1 MKKLLSFSFSK
12 IYIIVMILISLLV
25 VGGYFSYAMF
35 TVSKERSNAISI
47 VTGNL
52 IYDLTVDGED
62 IESLVIPA
70 GTTKVFTVTLSNPN
84 NRIARFNFYYLGT
97 LPDGVRTGYS
107 LLNDGMVTPVETG
120 INLEK
125 EGTSGSSNTYRIVV
139 VNDSEN
145 KITINLGVSVGLDYN
160 DLSLPSNGHLFEP
173 VKRGPVGD
181 VVVTNPGENGSTYDD
196 EVDTFLT
203 GEEPDNYIWYSGKLW
218 RAVLVN
224 DEDNTVKLVT
234 EWDISALYYN
244 NSNSAFKGSF
254 MEDWLND
261 TTVDGFLYNLRDYEN
276 YLVTDAKWDATTD
289 SRKSGEI
296 SRPNGTT
303 IVTDAVGL
311 LNLYEYQMSFTG
323 ITYGEGYLN
332 NTLQWWTITPYDNT
346 NVNYINYDGKISH
359 ISTTDYTISYG
370 VRPSIVLKS
379 TVEIEEGK
387 GTATSP
393 YRLKND
399 NDKDLNGVKL
409 NTRHSGEYIR
419 FGNGENNLYRI
430 VSHETEG
437 LTKITS
443 FEALKSNGMYINSAF
458 GNNSTFSSTNAIGA
472 FLNGEYLNNYLTEEN
487 RNMVIN
493 YTAWYLGTV
502 GNNANYKL
510 AKYKNISMT
519 SIANSTTSKIGLL
532 RHGELMAGNF
542 NLNNNNTDYSLLTP
556 FSSQLIRIID
566 RNNNSG
572 YTYSTKDK
580 FAIKPALN
588 LKENVYITGGTGTKE
603 DPFTIESGI
612 SIKYSSHISGTGW
625 MAYESDDNISGTP
638 GDGEPMEAIK
648 ITMNDA
654 KGLTGD
660 VEYRVH
666 VQSDGWKNYVKNDA
680 IGGTTGQ
687 NKGIEA
693 IQIRLTGELAEQYD
707 IYYNVYI
714 IGTGWQGYKKNDEV
728 AGTTGASKRIEAIK
742 IKLVEKS

>member
-25 VGGYFSYAMF
+25 VGSYFSYAMF

-62 IESLVIPA
+62 IESLVVPA

-97 LPDGVRTGYS
+97 LPDGVSTGYS
-107 LLNDGMVTPVETG
+107 LLNYGMVTPVETG

-139 VNDSEN
+139 VNDNEN
-145 KITINLGVSVGLDYN
+145 EITINLGVSVGLDYN
-160 DLSLPSNGHLFEP
+160 NLTLPSNGHLFEP
-173 VKRGPVGD
+173 VKKGPVGD

-218 RAVLVN
+218 RAVSVN

-234 EWDISALYYN
+234 QWNISAIPYDN
-244 NSNSAFKGSF
+244 DSSSFEGSY
-254 MEDWLND
+254 MEEWLND
-261 TTVDGFLYNLRDYEN
+261 TSVDGFLYNLRDHEN
-276 YLVTDAKWDATTD
+276 FLVTDYKWNATMMTTTD
-289 SRKSGEI
+289 MPPEK
-296 SRPNGTT
+296 TM
-303 IVTDAVGL
+303 VTSAAGL
-311 LNLYEYQMSFTG
+311 LNFYEYSICG
-323 ITYGEGYLN
+323 GLNSYLN
-332 NTLQWWTITPYDNT
+332 NKLSFWFITPYDNIMVRT
-346 NVNYINYDGKISH
+346 QSANGKIENREVSSDLFAGG
-359 ISTTDYTISYG
+359 I
-370 VRPSIVLKS
+370 RPTIVLKS
-379 TVEIEEGK
+379 NIEIEEGN
-387 GTATSP
+387 GTEDNP
-393 YRLKND
+393 YRLKGD

-409 NTRHSGEYIR
+409 NTRYSGEYIS
-419 FGNGENNLYRI
+419 FGNEPNSLYRI
-430 VSHETEG
+430 VSHEIEG
-437 LTKITS
+437 LTKVTNSTFLKSGENAIITS
-443 FEALKSNGMYINSAF
+443 FGSSPNFSVT
-458 GNNSTFSSTNAIGA
+458 STIGS

-487 RNMVIN
+487 KEMVSN
-493 YTAWYLGTV
+493 STLWYLGKVT
-502 GNNANYKL
+502 GSASYKL
-510 AKYKNISMT
+510 AKYRDIN
-519 SIANSTTSKIGLL
+519 NNVLTTDVTNASIGLL
-532 RHGELMAGNF
+532 RLGELMAGQMDKVTN
-542 NLNNNNTDYSLLTP
+542 SICLLTP
-556 FSSQLIRIID
+556 RDSSLIRMID
-566 RNNNSG
+566 IHGNAG
-572 YTYSTKDK
+572 YSWPTGSYTMR
-580 FAIKPALN
+580 PTLN
-588 LKENVYITGGTGTKE
+588 LKENVHITGGTGTKE

-612 SIKYSSHISGTGW
+612 SIKYSAHNSDIGW
-625 MAYESDDNISGTP
+625 QDYESDDNISGTS
-638 GDGEPMEAIK
+638 GEGKNLEAIK
-648 ITMNDA
+648 ITMNDS
-654 KGLTGD
+654 KGLSGD

-666 VQSDGWKNYVKNDA
+666 VKTDGWKSYVKNDEIA
-680 IGGTTGQ
+680 GTTGE